1 MATFYKG
8 VEYLSKPR
16 EQVVYHKKQTFSN
29 IDEGINSIQY
39 RSESL
44 DFETLPGNHT
54 YTISGSHYQFIN
66 NFYNND
72 GAFDGYVNIH
82 RNKFYES
89 GSVIYIPQQYFGEKI
104 KKETFKLTDNST
116 SKEIVV
122 KDDGNGNLYSTNA
135 HNSRSA
141 ATSVSSSDNYVGNI
155 HYESGVVVLAETAS
169 WSGSG
174 LLSTDINYTDVGTS
188 TFKLNF
194 ESTQT
199 IYQNE
204 ITIKI
209 KAHEFNTTAN
219 QTIFRSKAGG
229 HSSEISANISKSL
242 DEWSPYTTGVAFYNK
257 IPSALYTKMLDL
269 GDREIISK
277 SYGDEYNPTDE
288 FVGDDVIFY
297 APEVQPVMVAKF
309 PRPLKIDKNGE
320 ITIIIRYD
328 T

>member
-29 IDEGINSIQY
+29 IDEGVSSIQY

-44 DFETLPGNHT
+44 DLDSLPGNHT

-66 NFYNND
+66 SFYNID
-72 GAFDGYVNIH
+72 RAFDGYVDIH
-82 RNKFYES
+82 RNKLYSS
-89 GSVIYIPQQYFGEKI
+89 GSVIYIPQQYFGERI
-104 KKETFKLTDNST
+104 KKETFRLTDNST
-116 SKEIVV
+116 SKEIII
-122 KDDGNGNLYSTNA
+122 KDDGSGNLYSINA
-135 HNSRSA
+135 HNSRSVSHA
-141 ATSVSSSDNYVGNI
+141 SSSDNYVGNI

-174 LLSTDINYTDVGTS
+174 LLPTDINYTDVGSS
-188 TFKLNF
+188 TFRINF
-194 ESTQT
+194 DSTQT

-204 ITIKI
+204 ITMKI

-219 QTIFRSKAGG
+219 QTIFRSIAGG
-229 HSSEISANISKSL
+229 HSSEILTSISRSL
-242 DEWSPYTTGVAFYNK
+242 DEWSPYATGIAFYNK
-257 IPSALYTKMLDL
+257 VPSVLYTKMIDL
-269 GDREIISK
+269 GDREIISQ
-277 SYGDEYNPTDE
+277 SYGDGYNPADE
-288 FVGDDVIFY
+288 YIGDDVIFY

-309 PRPLKIDKNGE
+309 PRPLKIDKKGE